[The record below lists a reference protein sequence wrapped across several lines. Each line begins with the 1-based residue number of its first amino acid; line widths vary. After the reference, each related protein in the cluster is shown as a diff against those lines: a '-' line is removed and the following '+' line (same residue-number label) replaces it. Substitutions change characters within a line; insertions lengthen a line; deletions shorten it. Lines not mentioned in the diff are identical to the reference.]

1 MKRHYT
7 LENLGRALRNP
18 ELIGREALRLASWPI
33 HRAYGAYTNSQYNDD
48 GIDVMGADWDNLVL
62 LDAARFD
69 YFEATNGIDGTLRK
83 EISRGKKSWEF
94 IEANFL
100 NRSLHDTVYVTAN
113 PFSTE
118 IPEGTFH
125 HVDHLHARTW
135 DDRIGTVQP
144 ENVLESAIEAH
155 EQYPNKRLI
164 VHYMQPH
171 RPYLGE
177 TAEMLRD
184 RLDLQGYGHHDEG
197 IQIWGAV
204 KQRDVTIEEIRAA
217 YTESLEIVLNS
228 ADELLEGLP
237 GKSVVTSDHGEML
250 GERVFPFTTRVWGH
264 MEGFDTPTLREVPWL
279 EVESEARRPV
289 ESERPVESDGAEL
302 TDGEVADRLEAL
314 GYAD

>member
-7 LENLGRALRNP
+7 LENLRRAFRNP

-33 HRAYGAYTNSQYNDD
+33 HQAYGRYTNSQYDD
-48 GIDVMGADWDNLVL
+48 GIDVMGAEWDNLVL

-69 YFEATNGIDGTLRK
+69 YFEATNPIEGPLRK

-100 NRSLHDTVYVTAN
+100 DRALHDTVYVTAN
-113 PFSTE
+113 PFSTD

-125 HVDHLHARTW
+125 HVDHLHVRAW
-135 DDRIGTVQP
+135 DDRIGTVRP
-144 ENVLESAIEAH
+144 EDVVEAAIEAH

-177 TAEMLRD
+177 TAEMLRK

-204 KQRDVTIEEIRAA
+204 KQRDVTIEETRTA

-228 ADELLEGLP
+228 ADELLEELS

-279 EVESEARRPV
+279 EVESNVRRTV

-302 TDGEVADRLEAL
+302 TDSEVADRLEAL